1 MKKYF
6 EDKSFLAGF
15 IFGLF
20 ALFYLIISLQVPA
33 SDVVSVGAGF
43 MPRVYAIVLLLS
55 CILLMIQSARRVAKE
70 DERAEKINSVAI
82 SRDGWIR
89 IILTFA
95 LIIFYAATLKVLG
108 FIIDSTILVFAL
120 CTLLTPG
127 YKKPRYVTYLIFA
140 LILSIITDILF
151 AKGLS
156 LLLPQGLTPIL

>member
-6 EDKSFLAGF
+6 EDKNFLAGF
-15 IFGLF
+15 VFAIF
-20 ALFYLIISLQVPA
+20 AVFYLIISLRVPA

-43 MPRVYAIVLLLS
+43 IPRIYAIILLLS
-55 CILLMIQSARRVAKE
+55 CIILMIQSARRVAKE
-70 DERAEKINSVAI
+70 DESAEKLSSVSI
-82 SRDGWIR
+82 SKDGWIR

-95 LIIFYAATLKVLG
+95 LIVFYAATLKTIG

-120 CTLLTPG
+120 CVLLTPG

-140 LILSIITDILF
+140 LVLSVITDILF